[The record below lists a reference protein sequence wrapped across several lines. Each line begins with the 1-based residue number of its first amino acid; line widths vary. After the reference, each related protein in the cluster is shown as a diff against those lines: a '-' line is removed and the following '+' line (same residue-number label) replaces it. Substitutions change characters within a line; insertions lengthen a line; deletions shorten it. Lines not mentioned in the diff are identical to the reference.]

1 MESLNVFELIGMS
14 MTYIFVLLILISTT
28 YILIKDKSY
37 FLLALLWLQIIAIT
51 FMTIGFFKN

>member
-51 FMTIGFFKN
+51 FMTIGFFRN

>member
-14 MTYIFVLLILISTT
+14 MIFIFVLLILISTT
-28 YILIKDKSY
+28 YILIKDKAY
-37 FLLALLWLQIIAIT
+37 FLLALLWLQVIAIT